1 MRLQPGGF
9 GWVWL
14 CWSSPGLSSTLPA
27 GSAMRTSA
35 VSLLH
40 SLPPTCILQLL
51 LPTSTLAGLQV
62 ALPEVA

>member
-1 MRLQPGGF
+1 
-9 GWVWL
+9 
-14 CWSSPGLSSTLPA
+14 
-27 GSAMRTSA
+27 MRTSA

-40 SLPPTCILQLL
+40 SLLPTCILQLL